1 MSVASY
7 LTEVSE
13 HRLRA
18 FEAAGLLQP
27 QRTQGGTRMYSDA
40 DLELIRT
47 IAELSEKGINYAGI
61 REVLEI
67 TLSPDDEEEESD
79 EPTEDNAA
87 G

>member
-18 FEAAGLLQP
+18 FEAAGLLEP

-40 DLELIRT
+40 DLDLIRT
-47 IAELSEKGINYAGI
+47 IAELADKGINYAGI

-67 TLSPDDEEEESD
+67 TLSADNDGSDKSVGEGPESQ
-79 EPTEDNAA
+79 
-87 G
+87 